1 MLYFVLYDAKL
12 WCCNLSG
19 GLTVD
24 DVEGGVESAEAGGDC
39 AGAAAEVQQDAAGRD
54 ARRRL
59 RDEALQLRATTRE
72 RRRRCAQLLCGR
84 ADAFSVRPPR
94 ARPPRARF
102 ASRSG
107 VDKCCR
113 RLRITHMAGAWV
125 RALVVRCSENI
136 DAVFLWKH
144 ATRRHSSMMQLWR

>member
-12 WCCNLSG
+12 WCCNLSR

-107 VDKCCR
+107 VDECCR
-113 RLRITHMAGAWV
+113 RFAHHAWPP
-125 RALVVRCSENI
+125 RGCGH
-136 DAVFLWKH
+136 W
-144 ATRRHSSMMQLWR
+144 

>member
-12 WCCNLSG
+12 WCCNLSL

-24 DVEGGVESAEAGGDC
+24 DAEGGVESAEAGGDC

-59 RDEALQLRATTRE
+59 RDEALQLRATARE
-72 RRRRCAQLLCGR
+72 RRRRRARLCGR

-102 ASRSG
+102 ASRRG
-107 VDKCCR
+107 VDECCR
-113 RLRITHMAGAWV
+113 RLRITHMAAAWV

-144 ATRRHSSMMQLWR
+144 ATNI